1 MWGQVQRGDVAA
13 KVLEHFRG
21 NIRGAWT
28 RAPFVRVAR
37 GTLPRT
43 GRAGGL
49 SHTGLRN
56 GYGGGLNKSGGALRT
71 KVGGSA
77 SSDAWAG
84 SVPSTTTCICSAGN
98 AEIIQ

>member
-56 GYGGGLNKSGGALRT
+56 GYGGGLNEINRAGHCVPRLVDPHLLTHGRAPYQALRLA
-71 KVGGSA
+71 SA
-77 SSDAWAG
+77 PLG
-84 SVPSTTTCICSAGN
+84 T
-98 AEIIQ
+98 QK